1 MRGFQRAYWKQ
12 QTRPRLRTSTST
24 IYWLPRVHTGI
35 VATFTLRII
44 RLLYIKRYLQPCYV
58 HMPYKQREIGNRLHT
73 MYNTILQTTNRNI
86 ANLLAIWPQ
95 PHIHIP
101 TYYLNTQPPTYTT
114 AHSPPHHAPPTL
126 CPASHLHTSS
136 LSISALHSTWRTYRI
151 IIVKYNIASV
161 DQRWMCCW
169 IQK

>member
-1 MRGFQRAYWKQ
+1 MRRSCHIRSKTTKNRINIRKRIRSSYQNYPTEQPENKHSKCLHPTKNVTTQKAYTRNGCHNPTRTNTRHTPTPTHGIHMRGFQRANWKQ

-73 MYNTILQTTNRNI
+73 MYNTILQTE
-86 ANLLAIWPQ
+86 
-95 PHIHIP
+95 
-101 TYYLNTQPPTYTT
+101 
-114 AHSPPHHAPPTL
+114 
-126 CPASHLHTSS
+126 TS
-136 LSISALHSTWRTYRI
+136 RTY
-151 IIVKYNIASV
+151 
-161 DQRWMCCW
+161 
-169 IQK
+169 